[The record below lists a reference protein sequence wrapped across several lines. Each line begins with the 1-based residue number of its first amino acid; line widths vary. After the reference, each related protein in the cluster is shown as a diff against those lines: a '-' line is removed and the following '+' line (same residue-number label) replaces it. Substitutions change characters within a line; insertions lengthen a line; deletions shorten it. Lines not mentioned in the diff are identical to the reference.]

1 MNKSKVSTT
10 KKAEGIKEL
19 NFKETMLKEKQLL
32 AEQKK
37 DAKKKERYEQL
48 KTEFQDKMKN

>member
-1 MNKSKVSTT
+1 LNKSKVSTT

>member
-19 NFKETMLKEKQLL
+19 NFKESMIKEKKLL

-37 DAKKKERYEQL
+37 EAKKKERYEQL
-48 KTEFQDKMKN
+48 KSEFQEKMKN